1 MLNFEE
7 LRVKNFLSFGEE
19 EQVVRFDNLSGVRW
33 IYGENLDEGTSSVSE
48 QYEEEEAKAGNG
60 AGKSSFPIAIGWIL
74 FGEVLKRKN
83 IKLNRIA
90 NRKTGKHVKGW
101 LTFTANNVRYRIER
115 YRQYKSLGN
124 GLFLFKQISKGTEDG
139 LEPEEWEDMSRDETN
154 ETQDLINNIILI
166 NHQTFMKSILF
177 ARDDMTDFLE
187 MNQTDRGKIFENIIQ
202 LSKFQGLWN
211 NNYNKLLAIKK
222 VLSGLSEEISSLEKT
237 REKTKIFFDKEIITL
252 KQKKT
257 ENAESIAEQESI
269 LKKFGNIDTSVIAS
283 DLKLYADLKQEV
295 ANGEADIRVF
305 NEKVKDM
312 KTRITMGKN
321 KINKNENKI
330 KDLENERDTL
340 KPEACDN
347 CGHIQHQ
354 DEWNKRIKQF
364 NIDIADWQEETTEL
378 KEALSKDEE
387 YLIEIELHLAELS
400 TKYQANY
407 QQFKKVSIDESLR
420 KKLDKSKTEEA
431 MKNIIAE
438 IVGASDKINSLKTF
452 RLDMTNLL
460 MYREEIKKDVE
471 QLKELYKDRTAKL
484 KRKEIME
491 ILHAILDVK
500 EEHSI
505 KNHLVSQIVPVFN
518 TILQK
523 NMSTMY
529 EGKVDL
535 SFDSNMKETLTVNDY
550 TMFPEEFST
559 GERNK
564 LNFVINLSI
573 FDLTRI
579 NLNGSNIIFFDEIF
593 TSMDK
598 PTIKKIIALILAKF
612 GTDTLIHIVSHDDY
626 VKSNVKPVQV
636 LKIVKK
642 DDESKIIIES

>member
-90 NRKTGKHVKGW
+90 NRKSGKHVLGH
-101 LTFTANNVRYRIER
+101 LTFVANNVRYRIER

-222 VLSGLSEEISSLEKT
+222 LLTGLSEEITSLEKT
-237 REKTKIFFDKEIITL
+237 KEKTKIFFDKEIITL
-252 KQKKT
+252 KQKKK

-269 LKKFGNIDTSVIAS
+269 LKKFGNIDTAVIS
-283 DLKLYADLKQEV
+283 TDLKLYADLKQDV

-305 NEKVKDM
+305 SEKVKDM
-312 KTRITMGKN
+312 KNRIVERTN
-321 KINKNENKI
+321 KIAKNEKRI
-330 KDLENERDTL
+330 KDLQEENANL
-340 KPEACDN
+340 KPETCEN

-354 DEWNKRIKQF
+354 NEWNKKKKQF
-364 NIDIADWQEETTEL
+364 AIDIEDWQSETEEHKKEL
-378 KEALSKDEE
+378 IKDEE
-387 YLIEIELHLAELS
+387 YLIEIELKLGELS
-400 TKYQANY
+400 SNYQVKY
-407 QQFKKVSIDESLR
+407 QQFKKIALDESLR
-420 KKLDKSKTEEA
+420 KKLDKSKTDEA
-431 MKNIIAE
+431 MKNIIDE
-438 IVGASDKINSLKTF
+438 IVGASDKINSLKAF
-452 RLDMTNLL
+452 KIDATNLH
-460 MYREEIKKDVE
+460 MYREEIRKDSKE
-471 QLKELYKDRTAKL
+471 LAELYKDRSAKT

-550 TMFPEEFST
+550 AMFPEEFST

-593 TSMDK
+593 TSLDK
-598 PTIKKIIALILAKF
+598 PTIKKMIALILAKF

-626 VKSNVKPVQV
+626 VKSNVKPVQT

-642 DDESKIIIES
+642 DDESRIIIES